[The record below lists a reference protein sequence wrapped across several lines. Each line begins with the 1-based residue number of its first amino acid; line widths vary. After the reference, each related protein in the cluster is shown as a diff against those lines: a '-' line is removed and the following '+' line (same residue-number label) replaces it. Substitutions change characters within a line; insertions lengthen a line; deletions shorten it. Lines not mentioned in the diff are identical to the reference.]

1 MRFTLVLFL
10 SFNLFTASYLD
21 YPHPYHPTQSD
32 KGMVVSQNY
41 ISSDIGA
48 DILSQGG
55 NATDAAVAVGFSLTA
70 TLPRAGNIGGG
81 GFMLIYDAKNDVTVA
96 LDFRSMAP
104 ALASPD
110 KYLDKTLNAHDYNQT
125 RRSYKAIAVPGTVA
139 GLIKAH
145 ETYGSMP
152 LAQLIQPT
160 IDLIESGVPIT
171 QDLYWAMQDT
181 EFLKLDDESK
191 NIYLNDK
198 AVIGGKILNDDL
210 IRTLKL
216 IQENGRD
223 GFYKGETAEK
233 IEQAM
238 IANGGLI
245 RKSDLEQYK
254 VDFTEPISITYRDNK
269 IYTMGA
275 PSGGGVAILT
285 SLNVLENFDLT
296 NFQPNSAK
304 YTHLLAEVMK
314 YGQQSRSKYIGDPRF
329 SEIPMERLLSKEYAK
344 LKSKNIKLKRATN
357 VDKLTSRI
365 NDLDKRYIESKD
377 TTHYSIID
385 ESGNAVSVTY
395 TLGYSFGSG
404 VTIEG
409 TGILGNNQM
418 NNFAHEY
425 GRNNSL
431 RRSSSPANKLEPLK
445 RPMSTM
451 APLIIFDKNN
461 EIKLITGSPGGSQIP
476 NINLQVVL
484 NVLDFNFDIG
494 EATMTPRIH
503 QDSQNNNLLIEKT
516 INEDTRRIL
525 TLYGHTI
532 EISDTIGST
541 QSIHVID
548 GKNYG
553 YADLRRPNAKVSIQK

>member
-1 MRFTLVLFL
+1 MRLALVLFL
-10 SFNLFTASYLD
+10 SFNLLTASYLD
-21 YPHPYHPTQSD
+21 YPHPYHPTESE

-41 ISSDIGA
+41 LSSDIGA

-55 NATDAAVAVGFSLTA
+55 NAIDAAVAVGFSLTA

-104 ALASPD
+104 ALASPET
-110 KYLDKTLNAHDYNQT
+110 YLDKTLNTHDYNQT

-145 ETYGSMP
+145 ETYGSLP

-160 IDLIESGVPIT
+160 INLLKSGVPIT

-181 EFLKLDDESK
+181 EFLKLDEESK
-191 NIYLNDK
+191 NIYINDK
-198 AVIGGKILNDDL
+198 AVIGGKIFNDDL
-210 IRTLKL
+210 IRTLEL

-223 GFYKGETAEK
+223 GFYTGETAEK

-254 VDFTEPISITYRDNK
+254 VDFTEPISTTYRDNK
-269 IYTMGA
+269 IFTMGA

-296 NFQPNSAK
+296 KFQPNSAK

-329 SEIPMERLLSKEYAK
+329 NEIPMEKLLSKEYAK

-357 VDKLTSRI
+357 VDKLTTRTH
-365 NDLDKRYIESKD
+365 DLDKKYVESKD

-385 ESGNAVSVTY
+385 EEGNAVSVTY

-484 NVLDFNFDIG
+484 NVLDFNLDIG

-516 INEDTRRIL
+516 INTDTRRIL

-541 QSIHVID
+541 QSIHVIN